1 MGVAIVPTTHRP
13 QPRPHQ
19 GEFLR
24 KCQYRLSSFRMRDP
38 KLYRLA
44 NMAASGGQFSQPLGN
59 WAIQNDTF
67 LEGQKFASQV
77 ALRSEQKQNAEL
89 KKLLEKLM
97 LSSDQDMKIMKIMR
111 I

>member
-1 MGVAIVPTTHRP
+1 
-13 QPRPHQ
+13 
-19 GEFLR
+19 
-24 KCQYRLSSFRMRDP
+24 
-38 KLYRLA
+38 
-44 NMAASGGQFSQPLGN
+44 MAASGGQFSQPLGN